1 MKTLVFDSYEE
12 AEEYLIELY
21 PDKTPDVKICYRDGL
36 LVWDVWN
43 GNRAFFDTKSEIF
56 ENNFYWYRN
65 QDVAFSRDEKTLH
78 LGEYWGEH
86 SGFYTK
92 Q

>member
-1 MKTLVFDSYEE
+1 MKTLIFDDRDGAVAYLE
-12 AEEYLIELY
+12 ANYTNR
-21 PDKTPDVKICYRDGL
+21 TPDIKICYREGL